1 MLSIQIIYLQK
12 MVAKNAQFV
21 IKEYT
26 LIANIN
32 ASVEWLFLME
42 SCIKYPHEYTQL
54 INDSSIFNLIKT
66 RSKIE

>member
-12 MVAKNAQFV
+12 MEAKNAQFV
-21 IKEYT
+21 IKQYA

-42 SCIKYPHEYTQL
+42 SVFYQIKKYIHMNTL
-54 INDSSIFNLIKT
+54 NL
-66 RSKIE
+66 